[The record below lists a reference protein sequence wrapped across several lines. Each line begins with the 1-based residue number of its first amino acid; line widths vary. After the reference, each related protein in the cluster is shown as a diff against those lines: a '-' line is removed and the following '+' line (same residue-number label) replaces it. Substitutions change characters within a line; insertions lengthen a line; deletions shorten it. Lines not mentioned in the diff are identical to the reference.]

1 MKILNF
7 GSLNIDYTYR
17 VDNFVKGGE
26 TISASTMQ
34 KNIGGKGLNQ
44 SVALARAGAR
54 VYHAGS
60 IGQDGYFLVKYLQE
74 NGVNTDH
81 IFVGETATGHAIIQL
96 DDKGQN
102 CIIIYGGAN
111 TQITTEHIDDVL
123 KCFDTG
129 DVLLLQN
136 EINNGR
142 YIIEKAK
149 EKGMVVVVN
158 PSPVTNLD
166 MPLELVDYFL
176 LNEHEAAALFHCEDI
191 SVITEA
197 MRRDYPQA
205 KFVLTL
211 GENGVIYIDKDSTIK
226 QDAIKTQ
233 VVDTTAAGDTF
244 TAALTLEY
252 LKDKDLERAAIFS
265 CAAAAI
271 AVGRMGASSSIPYLA
286 EVEAFLD
293 GRK

>member
-17 VDNFVKGGE
+17 IDHFVKGGE

-44 SVALARAGAR
+44 SVALAKAGAE
-54 VYHAGS
+54 VYHAGC
-60 IGQDGYFLVKYLQE
+60 IGQDGEFLVKYLQE
-74 NGVNTDH
+74 NGVNTEH
-81 IFVGETATGHAIIQL
+81 ILVGETATGHAIIQL

-111 TQITTEHIDDVL
+111 TQIATEHIDKVL
-123 KCFDTG
+123 GNFSAG
-129 DVLLLQN
+129 DVLLMQN

-142 YIIEKAK
+142 YIMTKAK
-149 EKGMVVVVN
+149 EKGMIVVLN

-176 LNEHEAAALFHCEDI
+176 LNEHEADALFHCENI
-191 SVITEA
+191 SEITEA
-197 MRRDYPQA
+197 MRRQYPEA

-211 GENGVIYIDKDSTIK
+211 GEDGVIYIHKDTIIK
-226 QDAIKTQ
+226 KDAIKTQ

-244 TAALTLEY
+244 TGFFMATLFENGGVDEALTIAT
-252 LKDKDLERAAIFS
+252 KAASVAIS
-265 CAAAAI
+265 RPGAAE
-271 AVGRMGASSSIPYLA
+271 SIPYKK
-286 EVEAFLD
+286 EIV
-293 GRK
+293 

>member
-7 GSLNIDYTYR
+7 GSLNIDYTYH

-44 SVALARAGAR
+44 SVALARAGAE

-60 IGQDGYFLVKYLQE
+60 VGPDGGFLLKYLQE
-74 NGVNTDH
+74 NGVNVEH
-81 IFVGETATGHAIIQL
+81 ILVGDTATGHAIIQL
-96 DDKGQN
+96 DEKGQN

-111 TQITTEHIDDVL
+111 TQITTEHIDKVLGSFDKNDVIL
-123 KCFDTG
+123 M
-129 DVLLLQN
+129 QN

-142 YIIEKAK
+142 YIITKAK
-149 EKGMVVVVN
+149 EKGMTVVLN

-176 LNEHEAAALFHCEDI
+176 LNEHEAAALFHKQDVEEI
-191 SVITEA
+191 LEEMHKT
-197 MRRDYPQA
+197 YPNA

-211 GENGVIYIDKDSTIK
+211 GGDGVIYIDRDNMVKK
-226 QDAIKTQ
+226 DAIKTQ

-244 TAALTLEY
+244 TGFFLSTLFEKGDVDAALSVAT
-252 LKDKDLERAAIFS
+252 K
-265 CAAAAI
+265 
-271 AVGRMGASSSIPYLA
+271 ASSVAISRPGAAESIPLRN
-286 EVEAFLD
+286 EII
-293 GRK
+293 

>member
-17 VDNFVKGGE
+17 VDAFVKGGE

-44 SVALARAGAR
+44 SVALAKAGAE

-96 DDKGQN
+96 DDKGEN

-197 MRRDYPQA
+197 MRNTYPEA

-211 GENGVIYIDKDSTIK
+211 GEYGVIYIDKDNIIK
-226 QDAIKTQ
+226 KDAIKTN

-244 TAALTLEY
+244 TGFFMATLFENGDVDAALTIAT
-252 LKDKDLERAAIFS
+252 KAASVAIS
-265 CAAAAI
+265 RPGAAQ
-271 AVGRMGASSSIPYLA
+271 SIPYKR
-286 EVEAFLD
+286 EIV
-293 GRK
+293 

>member
-17 VDNFVKGGE
+17 IDHFVEAGE

-44 SVALARAGAR
+44 SVALAKAGAE
-54 VYHAGS
+54 VYHAGC
-60 IGQDGYFLVKYLQE
+60 IGQDGDFLLKYLQE
-74 NGVNTDH
+74 NGVNVDH
-81 IFVGETATGHAIIQL
+81 ILVGETATGHAIIQL
-96 DDKGQN
+96 DDEGQN

-111 TQITTEHIDDVL
+111 TQINTDHIDGVF
-123 KCFDTG
+123 KFFEAG

-142 YIIEKAK
+142 YIINKAK
-149 EKGMVVVVN
+149 EKGMTVVLN

-176 LNEHEAAALFHCEDI
+176 LNEHEAAALFHEENVDK
-191 SVITEA
+191 VVQV
-197 MRRDYPQA
+197 MRDTYPQA

-211 GENGVIYIDKDSTIK
+211 GEDGVIYIDKDTTIK
-226 QDAIKTQ
+226 KDAIKTS

-244 TAALTLEY
+244 TGFFMATFFEKGDVDTALSIATKAASVAIS
-252 LKDKDLERAAIFS
+252 RPGAAE
-265 CAAAAI
+265 
-271 AVGRMGASSSIPYLA
+271 SIPYKK
-286 EVEAFLD
+286 EIV
-293 GRK
+293 

>member
-17 VDNFVKGGE
+17 IDHFVKAGE
-26 TISASTMQ
+26 TISASAMQ

-44 SVALARAGAR
+44 SVALAKAGAN

-60 IGQDGYFLVKYLQE
+60 IGPDGDFLLKYLQE
-74 NGVNTDH
+74 NSVNVDH
-81 IFVGETATGHAIIQL
+81 ILVGETATGHAIIQL

-111 TQITTEHIDDVL
+111 TQITTEHIDKVL
-123 KCFDTG
+123 AQFEYG

-149 EKGMVVVVN
+149 EKGMIVVVN

-176 LNEHEAAALFHCEDI
+176 LNEHEAAALFHEKD
-191 SVITEA
+191 VDKA
-197 MRRDYPQA
+197 VQVMRNTYPKA

-211 GENGVIYIDKDSTIK
+211 GEDGVIYIDKDITIK
-226 QDAIKTQ
+226 KDAIKTN

-244 TAALTLEY
+244 TGYFMAGLFENGDVDAAL
-252 LKDKDLERAAIFS
+252 
-265 CAAAAI
+265 AI
-271 AVGRMGASSSIPYLA
+271 ATKAASVAISRPGAAESIPYKK
-286 EVEAFLD
+286 EIV
-293 GRK
+293 

>member
-17 VDNFVKGGE
+17 IDHFVKGGE

-44 SVALARAGAR
+44 SVALAKAGAE

-60 IGQDGYFLVKYLQE
+60 IGPDGDFLLKYLLE
-74 NGVNTDH
+74 NSVNVDH
-81 IFVGETATGHAIIQL
+81 ILVGETATGHAIIQL

-111 TQITTEHIDDVL
+111 TQITREHIDDVL
-123 KCFDTG
+123 KNFDAG

-136 EINNGR
+136 EINNGC
-142 YIIEKAK
+142 YIMTRAK
-149 EKGMVVVVN
+149 EKGMIVVLN

-166 MPLELVDYFL
+166 MPLALVDYFL
-176 LNEHEAAALFHCEDI
+176 LNEHEAAALFHCEEI
-191 SVITEA
+191 SEIAEA
-197 MRRDYPQA
+197 MRRTYPEA

-211 GENGVIYIDKDSTIK
+211 GENGVIYIDKDTTIK
-226 QDAIKTQ
+226 KDAIKTQ

-244 TAALTLEY
+244 TGFFMATLFEGGDVDEALGIATKAASVAIS
-252 LKDKDLERAAIFS
+252 RPGAAE
-265 CAAAAI
+265 
-271 AVGRMGASSSIPYLA
+271 SIPYKR
-286 EVEAFLD
+286 EIV
-293 GRK
+293 

>member
-17 VDNFVKGGE
+17 IDHFVKGGE

-44 SVALARAGAR
+44 SVALAKAGAE

-60 IGQDGYFLVKYLQE
+60 IGPDGDFLLKYLLE
-74 NGVNTDH
+74 NGVNVDH
-81 IFVGETATGHAIIQL
+81 ILVGETATGHAIIQL

-111 TQITTEHIDDVL
+111 TQITREHIDDVL
-123 KCFDTG
+123 KNFDDG

-136 EINNGR
+136 EINNGC
-142 YIIEKAK
+142 YIMTRAK
-149 EKGMVVVVN
+149 EKGMIVVLN

-166 MPLELVDYFL
+166 MPLALVDYFL
-176 LNEHEAAALFHCEDI
+176 LNEHEAAALFHCEEI
-191 SVITEA
+191 SEITEA
-197 MRRDYPQA
+197 MRRTYPEA

-211 GENGVIYIDKDSTIK
+211 GENGVIYIDKDTTIK
-226 QDAIKTQ
+226 KDAIKTQ

-244 TAALTLEY
+244 TGFFMATLFEGGDVDEALGIATKAASVAIS
-252 LKDKDLERAAIFS
+252 RPGAAE
-265 CAAAAI
+265 
-271 AVGRMGASSSIPYLA
+271 SIPYKR
-286 EVEAFLD
+286 EIV
-293 GRK
+293 

>member
-17 VDNFVKGGE
+17 IDHFVKGGE

-44 SVALARAGAR
+44 SVALAKAGAE
-54 VYHAGS
+54 VYHAGC
-60 IGQDGYFLVKYLQE
+60 IGQDGDFLVKYLQE
-74 NGVNTDH
+74 NGVNTEH
-81 IFVGETATGHAIIQL
+81 ILVGENATGHAIIQL

-111 TQITTEHIDDVL
+111 TQITTEHIDKVL
-123 KCFDTG
+123 GNFSAG
-129 DVLLLQN
+129 DILLMQN

-142 YIIEKAK
+142 YIMTKAK
-149 EKGMVVVVN
+149 EKGMIVVLN

-176 LNEHEAAALFHCEDI
+176 LNEHEAAALFHCEEI
-191 SVITEA
+191 SKITEE
-197 MRRDYPQA
+197 MRKEYPNA

-211 GENGVIYIDKDSTIK
+211 GEDGVIYIDKDTINK
-226 QDAIKTQ
+226 KDAIKTQ

-244 TAALTLEY
+244 TGFFMATLFENGDVDEALTIAT
-252 LKDKDLERAAIFS
+252 KAASVAIS
-265 CAAAAI
+265 RPGAAE
-271 AVGRMGASSSIPYLA
+271 SIPYKK
-286 EVEAFLD
+286 EII
-293 GRK
+293 

>member
-17 VDNFVKGGE
+17 VENFVKGGE
-26 TISASTMQ
+26 TISASVMQ

-44 SVALARAGAR
+44 SIALARAGAE

-60 IGQDGYFLVKYLQE
+60 VGPDGDFLLKYLQE

-81 IFVGETATGHAIIQL
+81 ILLGETATGHAIIQL
-96 DDKGQN
+96 DEKGQN

-111 TQITTEHIDDVL
+111 TQITKEHIDDVL
-123 KCFDTG
+123 KCFEAG

-149 EKGMVVVVN
+149 DKGMIVVVN

-176 LNEHEAAALFHCEDI
+176 LNEHEAAALFHQENIDE
-191 SVITEA
+191 VVKVMKNT
-197 MRRDYPQA
+197 YPQA

-211 GENGVIYIDKDSTIK
+211 GGDGVIYIDKDIVIK
-226 QDAIKTQ
+226 KDAVKTQ

-244 TAALTLEY
+244 TGFFMATLFGGGDVDAALTIAT
-252 LKDKDLERAAIFS
+252 KAASVAIS
-265 CAAAAI
+265 RPGAAE
-271 AVGRMGASSSIPYLA
+271 SIPYKR
-286 EVEAFLD
+286 EIV
-293 GRK
+293 

>member
-17 VDNFVKGGE
+17 VDTFVKAGE

-44 SVALARAGAR
+44 SVALAKAGAQ

-60 IGQDGYFLVKYLQE
+60 IGPDGDFLLKYLQE

-81 IFVGETATGHAIIQL
+81 ILVGENATGHAIIQL

-111 TQITTEHIDDVL
+111 TQITTEHIDGVL
-123 KCFDTG
+123 KCFEAG

-142 YIIEKAK
+142 YIITKAK
-149 EKGMVVVVN
+149 EKGMTVVLN

-176 LNEHEAAALFHCEDI
+176 LNEHEAAALFHQEEI
-191 SVITEA
+191 SEITKA
-197 MRRDYPQA
+197 MRKTYPEA

-211 GENGVIYIDKDSTIK
+211 GEEGVIYIDKDTTMK
-226 QDAIKTQ
+226 KDAIKTN

-244 TAALTLEY
+244 TGFFMATLFENGDVDEAL
-252 LKDKDLERAAIFS
+252 
-265 CAAAAI
+265 AI
-271 AVGRMGASSSIPYLA
+271 ATKAASVAISRPGAAESIPYKR
-286 EVEAFLD
+286 EIV
-293 GRK
+293 

>member
-17 VDNFVKGGE
+17 VDHFVKGGE
-26 TISASTMQ
+26 TIRAFTMD

-44 SVALARAGAR
+44 SVALARAGAE

-60 IGQDGYFLVKYLQE
+60 VGPDGEFLLNYLKE
-74 NGVNTDH
+74 NGVNMGNVL
-81 IFVGETATGHAIIQL
+81 VGETATGHAIIQL
-96 DDKGQN
+96 DDQGQN

-111 TQITTEHIDDVL
+111 TQITTEHIDKVLESFEENDVIL
-123 KCFDTG
+123 M
-129 DVLLLQN
+129 QN

-142 YIIEKAK
+142 YIMVKAK
-149 EKGMVVVVN
+149 EKGMTVVLN

-191 SVITEA
+191 SEITVA
-197 MRRDYPQA
+197 MRKKYPTA

-211 GENGVIYIDKDSTIK
+211 GEDGVIYIDKNAIIK
-226 QDAIKTQ
+226 KDAIKTK

-244 TAALTLEY
+244 TGFFMASLFENGDVDEALSIATKAASVAIS
-252 LKDKDLERAAIFS
+252 RPGAAE
-265 CAAAAI
+265 
-271 AVGRMGASSSIPYLA
+271 SIPFK
-286 EVEAFLD
+286 EEIV
-293 GRK
+293 

>member
-244 TAALTLEY
+244 TGFFMATFFEGGDVDEALSIATKAASVAIS
-252 LKDKDLERAAIFS
+252 RPGAAE
-265 CAAAAI
+265 
-271 AVGRMGASSSIPYLA
+271 SIPYKQ
-286 EVEAFLD
+286 EIV
-293 GRK
+293 

>member
-7 GSLNIDYTYR
+7 GSLNIDYTYS
-17 VDNFVKGGE
+17 VKNFVKGGE

-44 SVALARAGAR
+44 SIALARAGAR

-60 IGQDGYFLVKYLQE
+60 VGPDGEFLLKYLQK
-74 NGVNTDH
+74 NGVNVDH
-81 IFVGETATGHAIIQL
+81 ILVGDTATGHAIIQL
-96 DDKGQN
+96 DELGQN

-111 TQITTEHIDDVL
+111 TQITKEHIDQVLENFDENDVI
-123 KCFDTG
+123 
-129 DVLLLQN
+129 LLQN

-142 YIIEKAK
+142 YIITKAK
-149 EKGMVVVVN
+149 EKGMTVVLN

-176 LNEHEAAALFHCEDI
+176 LNEHEAAALFHKESIYEIVD
-191 SVITEA
+191 E
-197 MRRDYPQA
+197 MRKTYPEA

-211 GENGVIYIDKDSTIK
+211 GSDGVVYIDKDDMIK
-226 QDAIKTQ
+226 KDAIKTQ

-244 TAALTLEY
+244 TGFFMATLFEGGDVDEALSIATKAASVAIS
-252 LKDKDLERAAIFS
+252 RPGAAE
-265 CAAAAI
+265 
-271 AVGRMGASSSIPYLA
+271 SIPYKK
-286 EVEAFLD
+286 EIV
-293 GRK
+293 

>member
-17 VDNFVKGGE
+17 IDHFVKGGE

-44 SVALARAGAR
+44 SVALAKAGAE
-54 VYHAGS
+54 VYHAGC
-60 IGQDGYFLVKYLQE
+60 IGQDGDFLVKYLQE
-74 NGVNTDH
+74 NGVNTEH
-81 IFVGETATGHAIIQL
+81 ILVGETATGHAIIQL

-111 TQITTEHIDDVL
+111 TQITTEHIDKVL
-123 KCFDTG
+123 GNFSAG
-129 DVLLLQN
+129 DVLLMQN

-142 YIIEKAK
+142 YIMTKAK
-149 EKGMVVVVN
+149 EKGMIVVLN

-176 LNEHEAAALFHCEDI
+176 LNEHEAAALFHCENI
-191 SVITEA
+191 SVITEE
-197 MRRDYPQA
+197 MRRQYPKA
-205 KFVLTL
+205 RFVLTL
-211 GENGVIYIDKDSTIK
+211 GEDGVIYIDKDTIIK
-226 QDAIKTQ
+226 KDAIKTQ

-244 TAALTLEY
+244 TGFFMATLFDGGDVDEALTIAT
-252 LKDKDLERAAIFS
+252 KAASVAIS
-265 CAAAAI
+265 RPGAAQ
-271 AVGRMGASSSIPYLA
+271 SIPYKK
-286 EVEAFLD
+286 EIV
-293 GRK
+293 